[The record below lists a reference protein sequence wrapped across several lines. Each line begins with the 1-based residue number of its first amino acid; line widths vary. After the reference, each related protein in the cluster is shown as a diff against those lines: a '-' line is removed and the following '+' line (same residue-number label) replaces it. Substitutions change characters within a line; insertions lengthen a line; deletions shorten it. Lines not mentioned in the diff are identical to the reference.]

1 MGKNFHGPVLSASYK
16 QKLAQ
21 RAAEIEFKRD
31 YGRTFLS
38 PPSEEELSI
47 WRQRYFNTG
56 YTKQLPQDVKA
67 EAESQFKTRTGQEKA
82 KYKRRPP
89 CGGVIRAEKAN
100 SPAVIIKGI
109 QYVPCN
115 LNLHSGAARV
125 FENLVDRHPDYFI
138 RGEKVW
144 ALEWTAELV
153 KALFCAKL
161 IDVEIMTIK
170 LDHCARLSD
179 KEKKQFILDET
190 MVVEYDEP
198 EMQIVKET
206 LEPSTRV
213 LKNASKEVRWT
224 AIQDSLNRKK

>member
-1 MGKNFHGPVLSASYK
+1 MKEE
-16 QKLAQ
+16 
-21 RAAEIEFKRD
+21 AAR
-31 YGRTFLS
+31 
-38 PPSEEELSI
+38 
-47 WRQRYFNTG
+47 
-56 YTKQLPQDVKA
+56 
-67 EAESQFKTRTGQEKA
+67 QFKTRTDEEKA
-82 KYKRRPP
+82 RYKRRPP

-115 LNLHSGAARV
+115 LTLHSGAARV

-144 ALEWTAELV
+144 ALEWTAELI
-153 KALFCAKL
+153 KALFAARC

-190 MVVEYDEP
+190 MTVEYDEP
-198 EMQIVKET
+198 GMQVIKEELRAT
-206 LEPSTRV
+206 AKKLSSTWTTPV
-213 LKNASKEVRWT
+213 QMFNAP
-224 AIQDSLNRKK
+224 IQSGALDLINPPYGKK